1 MWRRLPVGSSA
12 VRTLVVLPTYEEA
25 ANIREAIVRI
35 RAVLPDADVLVV
47 DDGSPDGT
55 ADIAKQ
61 TGEEVG
67 GVDVSVRAGKG
78 GLGSAYRHGFE
89 IALARGYEVIVQM
102 DADLSWSE
110 SDLPRMID
118 MLAEGHDLVI
128 GSRYV
133 DGGSIPHWPWH
144 RRAMSK
150 YGNRY
155 ACFVLGLPIHD
166 ATSGFRVLRADALES
181 NDLFATRS
189 RGYGFMIETAYRL
202 HQGGVS
208 MAEVPVTFVDRVRGE
223 SKLSLGVAVEELALA
238 TGWGLRDLVLRR
250 RRRR

>member
-1 MWRRLPVGSSA
+1 M
-12 VRTLVVLPTYEEA
+12 RTVVVLPTYEEA
-25 ANIREAIVRI
+25 ANIREAILRI
-35 RAVLPDADVLVV
+35 RAALPDADVLVV
-47 DDGSPDGT
+47 DDASPDGT
-55 ADIAKQ
+55 ADLAKQ
-61 TGEEVG
+61 VGEEVG
-67 GVDVSVRAGKG
+67 GVDVSVRAAKD
-78 GLGSAYRHGFE
+78 GLGNAYRHGFE
-89 IALARGYEVIVQM
+89 IALARGYDVIVQM

-110 SDLPRMID
+110 SDLPEMVATLD
-118 MLAEGHDLVI
+118 QGHDLVV
-128 GSRYV
+128 GSRYIE
-133 DGGSIPHWPWH
+133 GGSIPHWPWH

-166 ATSGFRVLRADALES
+166 ATSGFRALRASALEA

-238 TGWGLRDLVLRR
+238 TGWGLRDLLLRR
-250 RRRR
+250 RRRRR

>member
-1 MWRRLPVGSSA
+1 M
-12 VRTLVVLPTYEEA
+12 LPTYEEA
-25 ANIREAIVRI
+25 TNIREAIVRL
-35 RAVLPDADVLVV
+35 RAAVPDADVLVV
-47 DDGSPDGT
+47 DDNSPDGT
-55 ADIAKQ
+55 ADVAKAA
-61 TGEEVG
+61 GEELGRVE
-67 GVDVSVRAGKG
+67 VSVRPGKA

-89 IALARGYEVIVQM
+89 LALQRGYDAVVQL

-110 SDLPRMID
+110 SALPT
-118 MLAEGHDLVI
+118 MLAGLDAGCDLVI

-133 DGGSIPHWPWH
+133 PGGSIPHWPWH
-144 RRAMSK
+144 RRAMSR

-155 ACFVLGLPIHD
+155 ACVVLGLPIHD
-166 ATSGFRVLRADALES
+166 ATSGFRVIRASALEA
-181 NDLFATRS
+181 NNLFATRS

-202 HQGGVS
+202 HCGGAE

-238 TGWGLRDLVLRR
+238 TGWGLRDLLLGRR

>member
-1 MWRRLPVGSSA
+1 MI
-12 VRTLVVLPTYEEA
+12 PTYEEA
-25 ANIREAIVRI
+25 ANIREAIVRL

-47 DDGSPDGT
+47 DDNSPDGT
-55 ADIAKQ
+55 ADLAKRA
-61 TGEEVG
+61 GEELG
-67 GVDVSVRAGKG
+67 HVDVVVRPGKA

-89 IALARGYEVIVQM
+89 LALAQGYEAIIQL

-110 SDLPRMID
+110 SALPA
-118 MLAEGHDLVI
+118 MLAELDDGCDLVI

-133 DGGSIPHWPWH
+133 PGGSIPHWPWH
-144 RRAMSK
+144 RRAMSRH
-150 YGNRY
+150 GNRY

-166 ATSGFRVLRADALES
+166 ATSGFRAIKATALQA
-181 NDLFATRS
+181 NNLFETRS

-202 HQGGVS
+202 HRGGAA
-208 MAEVPVTFVDRVRGE
+208 MTEIPVTFVDRTHGQ

-238 TGWGLRDLVLRR
+238 TGWGLRDVLLGRR